1 MACKRVPATLCVA
14 RESSKIVMPLVWS
27 ARKRASEE
35 VGSIASHRG
44 FKHYW
49 GFAEGRTGASVGL
62 KEILAIDEFRKMA
75 VYGSSEG
82 TSDKEPHRAQV
93 THVKEK
99 LFEDW
104 TNPAK
109 EDWDKE
115 FIWVRY

>member
-1 MACKRVPATLCVA
+1 MA
-14 RESSKIVMPLVWS
+14 RESSEIVTLLVWS

-44 FKHYW
+44 FKHCW
-49 GFAEGRTGASVGL
+49 GFAGGRTGASVGL
-62 KEILAIDEFRKMA
+62 NEVLAIDEFGKMA

-82 TSDKEPHRAQV
+82 KSEKEPLRAQV

-104 TNPAK
+104 TNPVK
-109 EDWDKE
+109 EEWDKE
-115 FIWVRY
+115 FIWGQY